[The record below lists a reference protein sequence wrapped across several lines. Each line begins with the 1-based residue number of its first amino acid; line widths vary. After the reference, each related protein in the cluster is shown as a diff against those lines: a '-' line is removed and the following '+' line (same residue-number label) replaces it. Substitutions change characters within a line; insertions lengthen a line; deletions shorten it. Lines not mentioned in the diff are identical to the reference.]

1 MDESLDNSV
10 DENAFDPEYETTK
23 KQPLKERLK
32 AGLPK
37 NFGKVSAISFS
48 ILLVATIA
56 IIFISDN
63 GDQSSKVQAGL
74 TTEADMPIDTPSDPP
89 IYGGKTDETSEIL
102 ESREDEFKAKS
113 DAGESSIADFE
124 FFAEAVDMQE
134 ALPVNNSDL
143 FDTDS
148 TMAYI
153 AMSQRPSSGNEV
165 NPDNFTPD
173 VDEVTREELKKPYDF
188 AKMVNE
194 AAIDIAAWDNEIK
207 QMASVTDANVWYSS
221 INSIENSDRN
231 IEPNYITDANSE
243 QYGVTNVESSNID
256 GSQNVE
262 PFYTFTPSE
271 IQWIQLL
278 SSCNTDEPG
287 VMAEVISGPAKNAR
301 LLGSCSLTPLKR
313 IFVKFDLMVIGKD
326 QIIPIDAV
334 VLSAGELRQ
343 SVEGKVDNHYFARY
357 VPFIIANFMGAYA
370 DALVTTTS
378 LDDNNGGSVT
388 QVNSIPDTNDQLKF
402 ASGRT
407 LQALLP
413 GLENSLN
420 RQPTGYLKQY
430 TIFPLMFRAKAEIL

>member
-1 MDESLDNSV
+1 
-10 DENAFDPEYETTK
+10 
-23 KQPLKERLK
+23 
-32 AGLPK
+32 
-37 NFGKVSAISFS
+37 
-48 ILLVATIA
+48 
-56 IIFISDN
+56 
-63 GDQSSKVQAGL
+63 
-74 TTEADMPIDTPSDPP
+74 
-89 IYGGKTDETSEIL
+89 
-102 ESREDEFKAKS
+102 
-113 DAGESSIADFE
+113 
-124 FFAEAVDMQE
+124 
-134 ALPVNNSDL
+134 
-143 FDTDS
+143 
-148 TMAYI
+148 
-153 AMSQRPSSGNEV
+153 
-165 NPDNFTPD
+165 
-173 VDEVTREELKKPYDF
+173 
-188 AKMVNE
+188 
-194 AAIDIAAWDNEIK
+194 
-207 QMASVTDANVWYSS
+207 
-221 INSIENSDRN
+221 
-231 IEPNYITDANSE
+231 
-243 QYGVTNVESSNID
+243 
-256 GSQNVE
+256 
-262 PFYTFTPSE
+262 
-271 IQWIQLL
+271 
-278 SSCNTDEPG
+278 
-287 VMAEVISGPAKNAR
+287 MAEVISGPAKNAR

>member
-1 MDESLDNSV
+1 MDESLDSSV
-10 DENAFDPEYETTK
+10 DESAFDPDYETTK
-23 KQPLKERLK
+23 KQPIAQRLK

-37 NFGKVSAISFS
+37 NFGRVSVISFS
-48 ILLVATIA
+48 ILVVATIT
-56 IIFISDN
+56 IIIISDD
-63 GDQSSKVQAGL
+63 GDKNATVKAGV
-74 TTEADMPIDTPSDPP
+74 TTEADMPTDTPSEPP
-89 IYGGKTDETSEIL
+89 IYGGKTDETSDIL
-102 ESREDEFKAKS
+102 ESREEEFNAKAN
-113 DAGESSIADFE
+113 AGESSIADFE
-124 FFAEAVDMQE
+124 FFTEAVDLQE
-134 ALPVNNSDL
+134 DLPVNNDDL
-143 FDTDS
+143 FDNDS

-153 AMSQRPSSGNEV
+153 AMSQRPTSQKEV

-188 AKMVNE
+188 AKMVNA

-207 QMASVTDANVWYSS
+207 QMASVTDVNVWHSS
-221 INSIENSDRN
+221 SNSKENSD
-231 IEPNYITDANSE
+231 ISLEPNVTINANSR
-243 QYGVTNVESSNID
+243 QNLATQIESSNINE
-256 GSQNVE
+256 SQDVK

-271 IQWIQLL
+271 IQWIQLI

-287 VMAEVISGPAKNAR
+287 VIAEVISGPARNAR

-313 IFVKFDLMVIGKD
+313 IFVKFELMVIGKE

-343 SVEGKVDNHYFARY
+343 SVKGKVDNHYFSRY

-420 RQPTGYLKQY
+420 RQPTGYLKQH